1 MIIAFREVP
10 NWRAMGFLLTSF
22 NIFFQ
27 MHFVS
32 TRVGRWDVNDDYDDD
47 VCDDDEDYDDV
58 IDDDDEDYDDDIGA
72 QVSEYDDYEY
82 ELKKEGVSEERTDGA
97 YISVKYIPP
106 ICHLYH
112 LWDLWTKILR
122 KLSRCWLVRR
132 EQEWIQFVPNMESA
146 TQGWLLL
153 MLIIIEIFRS
163 TIIILWRFWS

>member
-97 YISVKYIPP
+97 YISVKYIPH
-106 ICHLYH
+106 ICGEKSVKCAVV
-112 LWDLWTKILR
+112 DF
-122 KLSRCWLVRR
+122 LSRVCLWGS
-132 EQEWIQFVPNMESA
+132 WSA
-146 TQGWLLL
+146 N
-153 MLIIIEIFRS
+153 
-163 TIIILWRFWS
+163 